1 MTNKDFDSSKLNTYL
16 NSNEI
21 KELDYLNSISEKANN
36 SIRDRTE
43 IGNLTLNEII
53 KRWANTNMF
62 VFKDLV
68 NLFGNLDEYNNMI
81 NDENSSS
88 IITALLKLIRD
99 VSDIFIKDDRAIY
112 FGITLIVMS
121 ILFYFIGITS

>member
-43 IGNLTLNEII
+43 IGNLTLNEIV
-53 KRWANTNMF
+53 KRWANTNMI

-68 NLFGNLDEYNNMI
+68 NLIGNLDEYNNMI

>member
-43 IGNLTLNEII
+43 IGNLTLNEIL